1 MLSPMLKYPLVAG
14 IVTLKMKVATNTKAE
29 NTATFMICLCLSIL
43 GQTCPAD
50 GVSMKAPLWG
60 LFLTEPLIVLREPNE
75 DGQVKVLD
83 VKDLKPGMSRV
94 HLAVKV
100 LKALES
106 IQTVTSGGV
115 EHQILELEVG
125 DKSGSIRLVLWDE
138 KIVSDLKEGDA
149 VKIENGFVT
158 SFKGV

>member
-1 MLSPMLKYPLVAG
+1 
-14 IVTLKMKVATNTKAE
+14 
-29 NTATFMICLCLSIL
+29 
-43 GQTCPAD
+43 
-50 GVSMKAPLWG
+50 MKAPLWDI
-60 LFLTEPLIVLREPNE
+60 FLTEPLIVLREPNE

-94 HLAVKV
+94 NLAVKV